1 MSFNLWKM
9 SAHFSQNTL
18 CNIWHQPFF
27 YLDNHRLIPNHIFFF
42 LITAFPSLK
51 KTSNS
56 VYKFSLFLVM
66 RAILWLLITS
76 YIRSKFWTSVH
87 RPLPICTNLPA
98 FPFSSQRIFFPD
110 LRQTCFSYSRWTFI
124 LELNVILF
132 LIQLSVVFY
141 YLKVP
146 GIPMPPRCSFQ

>member
-42 LITAFPSLK
+42 PHHSFPFVKK
-51 KTSNS
+51 KTYTS
-56 VYKFSLFLVM
+56 VCKFSLFLVM
-66 RAILWLLITS
+66 RAILWLPITS
-76 YIRSKFWTSVH
+76 YIRWKFWTLVH
-87 RPLPICTNLPA
+87 RPLPICNLPA
-98 FPFSSQRIFFPD
+98 FPFGSQRIFFPD

-146 GIPMPPRCSFQ
+146 EIPMPPRCSFQ